1 MRKLYLILIGLTLVS
16 CTSNNTSTSSSSIS
30 TNSNHS
36 ITESDVSTNSIS
48 SLNKIY
54 TYREVVEFEKNIK
67 FTFNGTN
74 IPFRV
79 QSFELQRMGEGWA
92 WPALGNNFFEEL
104 TEEYRNN
111 DYELEI
117 LENNI
122 LKFESSILTLN
133 EPYKEAYRFNGYF
146 NDEPWVWEK
155 IDVSSEKIDNSVM
168 YSLPYLEDYE
178 GYFNIISLT
187 FPLDEESAFGYNI
200 GTMVVFK

>member
-1 MRKLYLILIGLTLVS
+1 MKKLYLLLIGLILTS
-16 CTSNNTSTSSSSIS
+16 CSSFD
-30 TNSNHS
+30 T
-36 ITESDVSTNSIS
+36 
-48 SLNKIY
+48 Y
-54 TYREVVEFEKNIK
+54 TYDELEIFEENIK
-67 FTFNGTN
+67 VTFNGTN

-79 QSFELQRMGEGWA
+79 QGLGLERMGEGWA
-92 WPALGNNFFEEL
+92 WPALGNKFFEEL

-122 LKFESSILTLN
+122 LKFESSIFSS
-133 EPYKEAYRFNGYF
+133 YDIYGDSYRFNGHF

-155 IDVSSEKIDNSVM
+155 IDLSSERKDNYII

-178 GYFNIISLT
+178 GYYIEISLT
-187 FPLDEESAFGYNI
+187 FPLDEESAVGYNI

>member
-79 QSFELQRMGEGWA
+79 QSLPLQRMGEGWA
-92 WPALGNNFFEEL
+92 WPALGNNFREEL
-104 TEEYRNN
+104 TEEYWNN
-111 DYELEI
+111 DYDFEI
-117 LENNI
+117 LDNNI
-122 LKFESSILTLN
+122 LKFESSILTLGG
-133 EPYKEAYRFNGYF
+133 PYKEIYGFNGRF
-146 NDEPWVWEK
+146 NDEAYVWEK
-155 IDVSSEKIDNSVM
+155 IEVSYERTDNSVM
-168 YSLPYLEDYE
+168 YSLPFLEDYE
-178 GYFNIISLT
+178 GYYILISLT
-187 FPLDEESAFGYNI
+187 FPLSEEEAIGYNI
-200 GTMVVFK
+200 GTMVVF